1 MGKFCHEEGV
11 CKYSWYYTLAQ
22 LFMNISTYP
31 KSLVFIINQEK
42 VVNEKQKLK
51 FVYVIWFLSL

>member
-11 CKYSWYYTLAQ
+11 CKYSRYYTLAQ

-42 VVNEKQKLK
+42 VVHEKQKLK
-51 FVYVIWFLSL
+51 FVYVI